1 MLTLYNTLTNQKEK
15 FTPLHKGKVN
25 FYSCGPTVYDYAHIG
40 NLRSYIFTDTVKR
53 VLEFDGYEVKHIMN
67 ITDVGHLTDDD
78 LNQADSGD
86 DKMLK
91 AMKRLSAENSEN
103 KNQSNADQHTE
114 ITPETIAKFYT
125 EAFMSDIEKL
135 NIEKANFYP
144 RATAHIPQMI
154 KIIEG
159 LIAKD
164 YAYEKNGNVF
174 YDLDKFP
181 SYGKLSNKKLEELKL
196 GARLDDHPDKKHPYD
211 FALWLK
217 APKNH
222 ILKWD
227 SPWGEGYPGWHIEC
241 TAMSMEYLGE
251 TLDLHTGGEDNIFP
265 HHENEIA
272 QSEAYSEKPFSNYWA
287 HPRHLLIDGKKMSK
301 SKGNFYRLQDIM
313 DKGYSPMTF
322 RLLVLSAHYRSNLN
336 FTWKGMNQAQK
347 NLEKITKF
355 VNRLKENL
363 PETKKES
370 NPTERSTKTADNL
383 FTDLH
388 PDECLNKFSLAVNDD
403 LNTPLALS
411 IVYRL
416 IGEVN
421 KLPEL
426 TSEQAETLWQWWQKV
441 NKVLGLKIELKSPS
455 PKEIPQEIQ
464 DLANKREK
472 ARKDKNF
479 ELADKFREEII
490 SKGYNL
496 QDTPT
501 GVIIKK
507 K

>member
-1 MLTLYNTLTNQKEK
+1 MFTIYNTLTNQKEK
-15 FTPLHKGKVN
+15 FKSLHKGKVN

-40 NLRSYIFTDTVKR
+40 NLRTYIFADTVKR

-86 DKMLK
+86 DKMIK
-91 AMKRLSAENSEN
+91 AMKRLSTENSNN
-103 KNQSNADQHTE
+103 KE
-114 ITPETIAKFYT
+114 KITPKTIAKFYT
-125 EAFMSDIEKL
+125 EAFMNDIEKL
-135 NIEKANFYP
+135 NLEKANFYP

-159 LIAKD
+159 LIEKG

-181 SYGKLSNKKLEELKL
+181 SYGKLSNKKLTELKL

-222 ILKWD
+222 ILKWN

-272 QSEAYSEKPFSNYWA
+272 QSEAYSGKTFSRYWA
-287 HPRHLLIDGKKMSK
+287 HPRHLLIDRQKMSK
-301 SKGNFYRLQDIM
+301 SKGNFYRLQDII
-313 DKGYSPMTF
+313 DKGYSPMAF
-322 RLLVLSAHYRSNLN
+322 RLLVLSAHYHSNLN
-336 FTWKGMNQAQK
+336 FTWKGMDQAQK

-355 VNRLKENL
+355 INRLQENL
-363 PETKKES
+363 LKTGKERDS
-370 NPTERSTKTADNL
+370 RERSTKTTDNL

-388 PDECLNKFSLAVNDD
+388 PSECLEKFSLAINDN

-416 IGEVN
+416 IGKIN
-421 KLPEL
+421 KIPKL
-426 TSEQAETLWQWWQKV
+426 TPEQAKALWQWWQRV
-441 NKVLGLKIELKSPS
+441 NKVLGLKIEVKSAT
-455 PKEIPQEIQ
+455 KEKIPEEIQ
-464 DLANKREK
+464 KLADQREEARRNKDFK
-472 ARKDKNF
+472 
-479 ELADKFREEII
+479 LADKLREKII
-490 SKGYNL
+490 SKGYHL

-501 GVIIKK
+501 GAIISNKQK
-507 K
+507 I

>member
-1 MLTLYNTLTNQKEK
+1 MFTIYNTLTNQKEK
-15 FTPLHKGKVN
+15 FKSLHKGKVN

-40 NLRSYIFTDTVKR
+40 NLRTYIFADTVKR

-86 DKMLK
+86 DKMIK
-91 AMKRLSAENSEN
+91 AMKRLSAKSSDGKE
-103 KNQSNADQHTE
+103 K
-114 ITPETIAKFYT
+114 IIPETIAKFYT
-125 EAFMSDIEKL
+125 KAFMDDIEKL
-135 NIEKANFYP
+135 NLEKANFYP
-144 RATAHIPQMI
+144 RATAHVPQMI
-154 KIIEG
+154 KIVEG
-159 LIAKD
+159 LIAKG

-272 QSEAYSEKPFSNYWA
+272 QSEAYSKKPFSNYWA

-301 SKGNFYRLQDIM
+301 SKGNFYRLQNIV
-313 DKGYSPMTF
+313 DKGYSPMAF
-322 RLLVLSAHYRSNLN
+322 RLLILSAHYRSNLN
-336 FTWKGMNQAQK
+336 FTWKGMDQAQK

-355 VNRLKENL
+355 VNHLKENL
-363 PETKKES
+363 PETKKET
-370 NPTERSTKTADNL
+370 NLTERSTKTADDL

-388 PDECLNKFSLAVNDD
+388 PDECLEKFSLAVNDD

-416 IGEVN
+416 IGKIN

-426 TSEQAETLWQWWQKV
+426 TPKQAEALWQWWERV
-441 NKVLGLKIELKSPS
+441 NKVLGLKIESSKI
-455 PKEIPQEIQ
+455 KEEKIPQEII
-464 DLANKREK
+464 DLSSKREK
-472 ARKDKNF
+472 VRKDKDF
-479 ELADKFREEII
+479 DLADKLREKIL

-496 QDTPT
+496 EDTPSGPLIT
-501 GVIIKK
+501 KK
-507 K
+507 